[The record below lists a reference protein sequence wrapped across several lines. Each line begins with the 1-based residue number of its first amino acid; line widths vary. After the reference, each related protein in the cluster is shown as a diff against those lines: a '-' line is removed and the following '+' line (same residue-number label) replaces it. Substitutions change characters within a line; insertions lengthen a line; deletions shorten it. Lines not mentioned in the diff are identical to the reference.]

1 MACARA
7 DGSQRGTKR
16 RESMDTRAIMPPRWR
31 WISALERSIC
41 LARGDTSPRLSLE
54 NGSAESCWTRNINYL
69 RSPPPQPSPAS
80 LPAPAPKVRAHFYK
94 GRRREEGECWEEGGG
109 GGRQRA
115 GKRGN
120 GGANGPGIGE
130 DQHPRLSSEVI
141 LMGDPCW
148 VRRPGALSGRGGR
161 GSHKWSSIEPPIP
174 KIVSGL
180 GCWLKRVLEGQLNC
194 RNQTRS

>member
-69 RSPPPQPSPAS
+69 RSPPPQPSPAQPGS
-80 LPAPAPKVRAHFYK
+80 PPPPRKVRAHFYNEMA
-94 GRRREEGECWEEGGG
+94 RGGG
-109 GGRQRA
+109 GGRREEGGRRRGRRGE
-115 GKRGN
+115 GKPRS
-120 GGANGPGIGE
+120 ANGPGIGE
-130 DQHPRLSSEVI
+130 KRHPRLLSRVI
-141 LMGDPCW
+141 LMGDPCLG
-148 VRRPGALSGRGGR
+148 VEILRG
-161 GSHKWSSIEPPIP
+161 W
-174 KIVSGL
+174 
-180 GCWLKRVLEGQLNC
+180 GCH
-194 RNQTRS
+194 